1 MTKYEVLHQI
11 ESKELSPKKA
21 YDMIYKKPKERKPRR
36 ASFIKASIRIPD
48 QKGVNLLLSVLLILP
63 IPIFIIRWVMKR
75 REHIRISDDIEIGA
89 NELINLIAVKG
100 VKIFVTTKTKE
111 RISLRTI

>member
-11 ESKELSPKKA
+11 ESKKLSPKKA
-21 YDMIYKKPKERKPRR
+21 YEMIYKKPKERKPRR

-63 IPIFIIRWVMKR
+63 LPIFIIRWVMKKR
-75 REHIRISDDIEIGA
+75 QNIKISDDLEIGA
-89 NELINLIAVKG
+89 NELISLIAVKG
-100 VKIFVTTKTKE
+100 VKILVTTKTRE